1 MKRVHLSS
9 KTTGAPLSGA
19 YEANGLVFM
28 SGQIHADKEWNLQGE
43 TIEEKFEVI
52 MLNIK
57 RVLAE
62 VDITLTDIVNIKLYL
77 TDLSE
82 LPALNKVYSE
92 HFKHPM
98 PTRTAIGVTALP
110 LGASLEIDV
119 VASKK

>member
-1 MKRVHLSS
+1 MKKVYLSS
-9 KTTGAPLSGA
+9 EKTGAPLSGA
-19 YEANGLVFM
+19 YEVNGLVFV
-28 SGQIHADKEWNLQGE
+28 SGQIHADTEWNLQGE
-43 TIEEKFEVI
+43 TIEEKFEVV
-52 MLNIK
+52 MSNVK

-62 VDITLTDIVNIKLYL
+62 VDLTLGDVVNIKLYL

-92 HFKHPM
+92 HFEHPM
-98 PTRTAIGVTALP
+98 PTRTAMGVVALP